1 MSSLLYSTRNT
12 RALPVGGMRYIR
24 SDFPGALSEEEICL
38 LLENNIRTIVDLRSD
53 IEAALTPCI
62 LKDREDF
69 IYFHLPVTGGSQ
81 VPGSPEQLH
90 IIYEQMLDEQMEKI
104 VRVIMNAGTNVM
116 YFCTAGKDRTGVVSA
131 VILKRLGASD
141 EVIIDDYMKSEDNL
155 LDMLTEY
162 CQLHPEKAHA
172 VMPCREN
179 IRRLLTDCELFMT
192 GNKGEKASPGNIPV
206 SLYSQDISDYLKC
219 DEAASFDD
227 SSVSETACRLFS
239 EAADETGFIRAAYEF
254 VRDKIS
260 HSADIDAEE
269 LTYTASQVLAAGH
282 GICFAKSHLL
292 VALLRCRGVPAGFCY
307 QRILLRENS
316 DKLVYHGLCGVYIS
330 EADRWIRLD
339 PRGNKN
345 GVNAQF
351 SIETEQ
357 LAYPIRPELGEKDVM
372 TVYPVPDKVISEKLK
387 RYNTRTELWGDLP
400 ELLGYD
406 DPSGLYP

>member
-1 MSSLLYSTRNT
+1 M
-12 RALPVGGMRYIR
+12 
-24 SDFPGALSEEEICL
+24 
-38 LLENNIRTIVDLRSD
+38 
-53 IEAALTPCI
+53 
-62 LKDREDF
+62 
-69 IYFHLPVTGGSQ
+69 
-81 VPGSPEQLH
+81 PGSPEQLH

-104 VRVIMNAGTNVM
+104 ARVIMNAGTNVM

-141 EVIIDDYMKSEDNL
+141 EVIIDDYRRSEDNL

-162 CQLHPEKAHA
+162 GKMHPEKAQA
-172 VMPCREN
+172 VMQCREK
-179 IRRLLTDCELFMT
+179 IRRLLTDCELFLT
-192 GNKGEKASPGNIPV
+192 GNKGSSVNTPI
-206 SLYSQDISDYLKC
+206 SLYSKDISDYLKC
-219 DEAASFDD
+219 DEVIDFNDKA
-227 SSVSETACRLFS
+227 VSETACRLFS

-254 VRDKIS
+254 VRDRIS
-260 HSADIDAEE
+260 HSADINAQE

-292 VALLRCRGVPAGFCY
+292 AALLRCRGVPAGFCY
-307 QRILLRENS
+307 QRILLCENS

-400 ELLGYD
+400 EQLGYD
-406 DPSGLYP
+406 SPSGLYP

>member
-1 MSSLLYSTRNT
+1 MSSLLYSTKNT

-24 SDFPGALSEEEICL
+24 SDFPGALTEEEICR

-53 IEAALTPCI
+53 MEVTAKPCI
-62 LKDREDF
+62 LKDRDGF
-69 IYFHLPVTGGSQ
+69 IYFHLPVTGGSK
-81 VPGSPEQLH
+81 VPDSPEQLH

-104 VRVIMNAGTNVM
+104 AHVIMNAGTNVM

-131 VILKRLGASD
+131 VILKRLGVSD
-141 EVIIDDYMKSEDNL
+141 EVIIDDYMKSKDNL

-162 CQLHPEKAHA
+162 GRLHPERAEV

-179 IRRLLTDCELFMT
+179 IKQLLTDCELFMT
-192 GNKGEKASPGNIPV
+192 GNKGEKASPGNLPI

-219 DEAASFDD
+219 DEAADFDD
-227 SSVSETACRLFS
+227 KSVSETACRLFS
-239 EAADETGFIRAAYEF
+239 GAADETGFIRAAYEF

-260 HSADIDAEE
+260 HSADINAQE

-292 VALLRCRGVPAGFCY
+292 AALLRCRGVPAGFCY
-307 QRILLRENS
+307 QRILLDENAE
-316 DKLVYHGLCGVYIS
+316 KLVYHGLCGVYIR
-330 EADRWIRLD
+330 EAGRWIRLD

-372 TVYPVPDKVISEKLK
+372 TVYPVPDKVISDKLK
-387 RYNTRTELWGDLP
+387 RYGTRTELWDDLP
-400 ELLGYD
+400 EQLGYD
-406 DPSGLYP
+406 SPSD